1 LNLGVK
7 RVVPNIPFPIV
18 LGLSYIID
26 GIAGLLGISHPVK
39 PERVKKLKINNLI
52 IPGFLIE
59 NGYEFQY
66 TLTEAL
72 EDWKRDASN
81 EW

>member
-1 LNLGVK
+1 M
-7 RVVPNIPFPIV
+7 
-18 LGLSYIID
+18 
-26 GIAGLLGISHPVK
+26 LGISHPVK

-52 IPGFLIE
+52 ISGFLIE

-66 TLTEAL
+66 TLAEAL
-72 EDWKRDASN
+72 EDWKRDAPD